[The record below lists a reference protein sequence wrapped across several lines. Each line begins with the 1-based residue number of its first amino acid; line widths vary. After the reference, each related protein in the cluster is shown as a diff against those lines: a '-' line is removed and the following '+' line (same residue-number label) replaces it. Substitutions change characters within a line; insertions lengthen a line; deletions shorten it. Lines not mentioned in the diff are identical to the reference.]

1 LNKLVIPTILIATV
15 LIAGI
20 FAFSP
25 IEKASTVHA
34 GLTGIQVVEDSGTG
48 ITEDDRVRVVFDC
61 DKDFAITEIYFTLT
75 NLDTDGGTETLD
87 IGDDSADLSPVEI
100 DGVPLSDEFG
110 DVEEESFLQST
121 GNPDVV
127 PTVVWT
133 GFALDEDEEDTP
145 LILFAKGE
153 GTDDIV
159 LNFFDDGENPL
170 DGDEVFTVKALITSG
185 SNAVCTV
192 DVDVVP

>member
-1 LNKLVIPTILIATV
+1 MNKLVIPTIRIATV

-34 GLTGIQVVEDSGTG
+34 GLTGIQVVEDSVTG

-61 DKDFAITEIYFTLT
+61 DKDYAIMEAYFTLT

-110 DVEEESFLQST
+110 DVEEESFLQSS

-127 PTVVWT
+127 PTEWVAEFQAFDGAT
-133 GFALDEDEEDTP
+133 GFLLGDDWTSNLGEDLLKPPPNIE
-145 LILFAKGE
+145 
-153 GTDDIV
+153 
-159 LNFFDDGENPL
+159 
-170 DGDEVFTVKALITSG
+170 S
-185 SNAVCTV
+185 
-192 DVDVVP
+192 